1 MRLAA
6 FRIVQEALTNALKH
20 AGPRTTVDLS
30 LAADSCQIRIVVHDG
45 GPPDDEPAPAANR
58 PEHRSNSRLRFARY
72 EVGIAG
78 RRGSRPRRHGRT
90 RRALRRHGQ
99 RRPRV
104 GRLDRPRDPEGSH
117 S

>member
-1 MRLAA
+1 MQLAA

-20 AGPRTTVDLS
+20 AGSRTTVDLS
-30 LAADSCQIRIVVHDG
+30 LAADSCQVHIVVHDS

-58 PEHRSNSRLRFARY
+58 LERRFNSRFRFARY

-78 RRGSRPRRHGRT
+78 DAGLGLAGMAERAALHGGT
-90 RRALRRHGQ
+90 DGGWTVYTTLKGN
-99 RRPRV
+99 
-104 GRLDRPRDPEGSH
+104 H